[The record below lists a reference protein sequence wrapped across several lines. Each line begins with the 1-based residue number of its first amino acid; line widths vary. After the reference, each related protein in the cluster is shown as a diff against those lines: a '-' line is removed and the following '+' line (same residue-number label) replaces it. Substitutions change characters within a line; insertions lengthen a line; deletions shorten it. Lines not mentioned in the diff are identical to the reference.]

1 MARKITDNFSDV
13 EVLPKE
19 YHGRK
24 WEIFIDKRIV
34 EIAQELRNV
43 FGAITI
49 NDKSIGGNYN
59 LSGWRPFD
67 CKTGAKHSSHKFGRG
82 LDLKFNTKGVDPILV
97 QNYILKNQERFMKL
111 GLTRLENAEITKT
124 WLHIDCSATGL
135 DEIYVF
141 NP

>member
-1 MARKITDNFSDV
+1 MDSWRRGNIHQCLYGYRANSSEIFF
-13 EVLPKE
+13 
-19 YHGRK
+19 RK

-49 NDKSIGGNYN
+49 NDKSIGGSYN

-67 CKTGAKHSSHKFGRG
+67 CKIGAKHSSHKFGRG

-97 QNYILKNQERFMKL
+97 QDYILKNQGPRQKVQVIEDGARTLLRK
-111 GLTRLENAEITKT
+111 N
-124 WLHIDCSATGL
+124 
-135 DEIYVF
+135 
-141 NP
+141 